1 MTYNDT
7 NYDDDVDYELLD
19 DDYELL
25 DDDDIS
31 DEEYDIV
38 DEDYDLVD
46 LDDDYDYDD
55 DDDDDEKFTLEQSVL
70 DSVEAAGDSILPED
84 AATVHLA
91 VKYARQ
97 IDSGTQSPDEQV
109 VMKSLYLGPQL
120 LSALKELRITPASR
134 IEELGK
140 NPKVYAESAAERA
153 RVRAE
158 ERKKNRESKT

>member
-1 MTYNDT
+1 MGHNDHI
-7 NYDDDVDYELLD
+7 YDDDTDYELLD

-25 DDDDIS
+25 DDDDDIS
-31 DEEYDIV
+31 EEEYDIV
-38 DEDYDLVD
+38 VDDYDLVD
-46 LDDDYDYDD
+46 LDDDDD

-70 DSVEAAGDSILPED
+70 DSVEEAGDAILPED

-120 LSALKELRITPASR
+120 LSTLKELRITPASR

>member
-1 MTYNDT
+1 MKHNDT
-7 NYDDDVDYELLD
+7 HYDNDVDYELLD

-25 DDDDIS
+25 DDDDITE
-31 DEEYDIV
+31 EEYSIV

-46 LDDDYDYDD
+46 LDDDDYDDYDD
-55 DDDDDEKFTLEQSVL
+55 DETVTLEQSVI
-70 DSVEAAGDSILPED
+70 DSVQAAGDSISPED
-84 AATVHLA
+84 RATVHLA
-91 VKYARQ
+91 IKYARQ
-97 IDSGTQSPDEQV
+97 IDTGTQSPDEQI

-158 ERKKNRESKT
+158 ERKKNRESNK

>member
-19 DDYELL
+19 NDYELL
-25 DDDDIS
+25 DDDDDIS
-31 DEEYDIV
+31 EEEYDII

-46 LDDDYDYDD
+46 LDDDYDDD
-55 DDDDDEKFTLEQSVL
+55 DDDDDEKFTLEQSVI

-153 RVRAE
+153 RVRAD
-158 ERKKNRESKT
+158 ERKKHRESKT